1 MDNQAEMDS
10 GINKSSNPINMV
22 KEDAFGATTSI
33 DGVGSSDAMNMVK
46 ASLLLENDESDMNE
60 ITLEVNHL

>member
-1 MDNQAEMDS
+1 MDS